1 MAENGIRKE
10 SLKADIARYIA
21 ILEKDP
27 SSTVFAPLAESFRR
41 LGWLDE
47 AIKVSIEG
55 LKIHPGHLSAR
66 VALARAYYDKKFFK
80 EAMAEIEDVLRAAPD
95 NILAQRLL
103 KDIEAATMNQ
113 TTGPVNAQA
122 AEVERER
129 EGQWPSGDDRFY
141 TLTMAEILEKQGFK
155 KDAVRI
161 YHALLKKG
169 DHNSSIIGERL
180 NRLKGGV
187 VR

>member
-66 VALARAYYDKKFFK
+66 VAMARAYYDKQFFK
-80 EAMAEIEDVLRAAPD
+80 EAMGEIEDVLKVAPD

-103 KDIEAATMNQ
+103 KDIETATMNQ
-113 TTGPVNAQA
+113 TAGTVNAQA
-122 AEVERER
+122 AEVERGG
-129 EGQWPSGDDRFY
+129 EGQWLSGVDRLY
-141 TLTMAEILEKQGFK
+141 TFTMEEGL
-155 KDAVRI
+155 
-161 YHALLKKG
+161 
-169 DHNSSIIGERL
+169 
-180 NRLKGGV
+180 
-187 VR
+187 